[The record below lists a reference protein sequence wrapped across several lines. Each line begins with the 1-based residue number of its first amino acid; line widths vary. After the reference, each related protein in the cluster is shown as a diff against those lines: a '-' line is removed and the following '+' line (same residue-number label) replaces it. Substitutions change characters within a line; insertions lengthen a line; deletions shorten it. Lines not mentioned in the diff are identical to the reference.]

1 MVKMIDLTA
10 TNVKLQQRA
19 RNIIR
24 IVSEQA
30 SQMNDAELDDLLK
43 ACDGGVKL
51 AIAKLKLAVPI
62 EVARQRLEAVGGV
75 LADIQEPVDSSVPI
89 CQSTSPSQPEFVL
102 CVDGG
107 GSKCAAVVRDRNG
120 NSWRGESGS
129 CNV

>member
-1 MVKMIDLTA
+1 MVDLRA
-10 TNVKLQQRA
+10 TNIKLQQRA

-30 SQMNDAELDDLLK
+30 SQMNDVELDHLLK
-43 ACDGGVKL
+43 ACNGGVKL

-62 EVARQRLEAVGGV
+62 EEARQRLEAVGGV
-75 LADIQEPVDSSVPI
+75 LADIHEPVDSSDSI
-89 CQSTSPSQPEFVL
+89 CQSTSTSQPEFVL

-107 GSKCAAVVRDRNG
+107 GSKCAAVIRDRSG